1 MKKNLD
7 ELLNNLT
14 EISDWFENQEEVDI
28 ETGLQKVKEATFL
41 LKEIKKRL
49 EIIENEFKE
58 IKKDL

>member
-28 ETGLQKVKEATFL
+28 ETGLQIVKEATFL
-41 LKEIKKRL
+41 LKEIKERL

>member
-28 ETGLQKVKEATFL
+28 ETGLQEVKEATFL
-41 LKEIKKRL
+41 LKEIKERL

>member
-41 LKEIKKRL
+41 LKEIKERL

>member
-1 MKKNLD
+1 MGKNLD

-14 EISDWFENQEEVDI
+14 EISDWFENQEEIDI